1 VLLQQLANGVMLGS
15 TYALVAIG
23 YALVFGVLRVL
34 HLAHGEVF
42 MVGAF
47 VGVEVVLWLNVGPF
61 VALIGGLVGAA
72 VLGVVLEFTAFRP
85 IRRRNGSFLAPIVS
99 SIGAGLVLQEVM
111 TKLFG
116 AEQIPFPEQFASKVY
131 DLGPVAVS
139 GAQLFILGVAFA
151 TMGLLHL
158 FVTRTGYGTAM
169 RATAENL
176 QVASFLGINVD
187 AVILLT
193 FAVASGL
200 AGIAGVLV
208 GLNYNAIS
216 PFMGIDMTTKALAVM
231 LIGGLGSIYG
241 AMAGGLLLG
250 MVEVIS
256 VAYLAS
262 SYRDG
267 FAFLLMILVLL
278 LRPRGLFSSGLDVE
292 PR

>member
-1 VLLQQLANGVMLGS
+1 MLLQQLANGVMLGS

-47 VGVEVVLWLNVGPF
+47 VGVEAVLWLNVGPF
-61 VALIGGLVGAA
+61 VALIGGLIGAA
-72 VLGVVLEFTAFRP
+72 VLGVVLELVAFRP
-85 IRRRNGSFLAPIVS
+85 IRMRNGSFLAPIVS
-99 SIGAGLVLQEVM
+99 SIGAGLVLQELM

-131 DLGPVAVS
+131 DLGPVSVS
-139 GAQLFILGVAFA
+139 GAQLFILVVAFGA
-151 TMGLLHL
+151 MAVLHL
-158 FVTRTGYGTAM
+158 FVTRTRYGMAM

-176 QVASFLGINVD
+176 QIASILGINVD
-187 AVILLT
+187 TVILLT

-216 PFMGIDMTTKALAVM
+216 PFMGIDMTTKGLAVM

-250 MVEVIS
+250 IVEVVS

-262 SYRDG
+262 SYRDA
-267 FAFLLMILVLL
+267 FAFCLMILVLL
-278 LRPRGLFSSGLDVE
+278 LRPRGLFSAGVDVE
-292 PR
+292 R

>member
-47 VGVEVVLWLNVGPF
+47 VGVEAVLWLNVGPF
-61 VALIGGLVGAA
+61 VALIGGLIGAA
-72 VLGVVLEFTAFRP
+72 VLGVMLELVAFRP
-85 IRRRNGSFLAPIVS
+85 IRMRNGSFLAPIVS
-99 SIGAGLVLQEVM
+99 SIGAGLVLQELM

-131 DLGPVAVS
+131 DLGPVSVS
-139 GAQLFILGVAFA
+139 GAHLFILVVAFGA
-151 TMGLLHL
+151 MAVLHL
-158 FVTRTGYGTAM
+158 FVTRTRYGMAM

-176 QVASFLGINVD
+176 QIASILGINVD
-187 AVILLT
+187 TVILLT

-216 PFMGIDMTTKALAVM
+216 PFMGIDMTTNGLAVM

-250 MVEVIS
+250 IVEVIS

-262 SYRDG
+262 SYRDA
-267 FAFLLMILVLL
+267 FAFCLMILVLL
-278 LRPRGLFSSGLDVE
+278 LRPRGLFSAGVDVE
-292 PR
+292 R